1 MQHTRSSRVI
11 LFIQE
16 ILSMFLHSQQ
26 LRRKNTVFS
35 LTCYIFRNSGALCKR
50 RCTMSYDN
58 YWSRQQRDMSDF
70 YQRQRYDRIQ
80 QENRRRMD
88 EMQREADRRRY
99 EETQRE
105 MQRHN
110 EETRRRFEA
119 EQRVTN
125 LILQQSHDTTSYN
138 SSSSYY
144 VSSST
149 LRQREAN
156 IKSAPAMCK
165 PYEDRLLALI
175 EQKYIELRAE
185 HDKFRAEFLA
195 KNPGQEMKCKP
206 LMDRETSFLGITIK
220 PSDRDK
226 WCSIIGGEYLRSLKN
241 TDDGSKIGPGYSGH
255 VDVYSSVDKKT
266 EYRVFHKCA
275 SKYCEACTGLAYRT
289 KLSKYCVRSLL
300 SPLYENGKNKRAPLS
315 NEVNPRLPNFTIID
329 GQMVRTQPMF
339 QPLPPYLRSS
349 LAFEANKGW
358 ILDYDSI
365 DGRWASDKIKTI
377 YRD

>member
-1 MQHTRSSRVI
+1 
-11 LFIQE
+11 
-16 ILSMFLHSQQ
+16 
-26 LRRKNTVFS
+26 
-35 LTCYIFRNSGALCKR
+35 
-50 RCTMSYDN
+50 MSYDN

-70 YQRQRYDRIQ
+70 YQRQNYDRIQ

-110 EETRRRFEA
+110 EEMRRQFEA

-125 LILQQSHDTTSYN
+125 LILQQSHNTTSYN

-175 EQKYIELRAE
+175 EQKYIELRTE
-185 HDKFRAEFLA
+185 HDRFRAEFLA
-195 KNPGQEMKCKP
+195 KNPGQEMRCRP

-220 PSDRDK
+220 PADRDK
-226 WCSIIGGEYLRSLKN
+226 WYSIILGEYLRSLRN
-241 TDDGSKIGPGYSGH
+241 TDDGRKIGTGYSGH
-255 VDVYSSVDKKT
+255 VDVYSSVDGKT
-266 EYRVFHKCA
+266 EYKICTKC
-275 SKYCEACTGLAYRT
+275 SSIYNCSSCTGLAYRT
-289 KLSKYCVRSLL
+289 KLSKYYVFNVR
-300 SPLYENGKNKRAPLS
+300 SPLYENGRNKRAPLS
-315 NEVNPRLPNFTIID
+315 NIVNPQSHNFTIVN
-329 GQMVRTQPMF
+329 GQIVRTQPTF
-339 QPLPPYLRSS
+339 QPLPPHLRWWSYKP
-349 LAFEANKGW
+349 NGN
-358 ILDYDSI
+358 INYDSI
-365 DGRWASDKIKTI
+365 DGLFTNDKMRKI
-377 YRD
+377 YRG

>member
-1 MQHTRSSRVI
+1 
-11 LFIQE
+11 
-16 ILSMFLHSQQ
+16 
-26 LRRKNTVFS
+26 
-35 LTCYIFRNSGALCKR
+35 
-50 RCTMSYDN
+50 MSYDN

-70 YQRQRYDRIQ
+70 YQRQNYDRIQ

-110 EETRRRFEA
+110 EEMRRQFEA

-125 LILQQSHDTTSYN
+125 LILQQSHNTTSYS

-175 EQKYIELRAE
+175 ERKYIELRAE
-185 HDKFRAEFLA
+185 HDRFRAEFLA

-220 PSDRDK
+220 PADRDK
-226 WCSIIGGEYLRSLKN
+226 WYSIIGGEYLRSLKY
-241 TDDGSKIGPGYSGH
+241 TDDGRKIGTGYSGH
-255 VDVYSSVDKKT
+255 VCVYSSVDGKT
-266 EYRVFHKCA
+266 EYKLSRRCG
-275 SKYCEACTGLAYRT
+275 SECCECNSMKYST
-289 KLSKYCVRSLL
+289 KLMKYHPFTIR

-315 NEVNPRLPNFTIID
+315 NNVNPHSPNFTIVN

-339 QPLPPYLRSS
+339 EPLPPHLR
-349 LAFEANKGW
+349 
-358 ILDYDSI
+358 ILDFESNKALNFDTI
-365 DGRWASDKIKTI
+365 DGYCTNDKTREI
-377 YRD
+377 YRK